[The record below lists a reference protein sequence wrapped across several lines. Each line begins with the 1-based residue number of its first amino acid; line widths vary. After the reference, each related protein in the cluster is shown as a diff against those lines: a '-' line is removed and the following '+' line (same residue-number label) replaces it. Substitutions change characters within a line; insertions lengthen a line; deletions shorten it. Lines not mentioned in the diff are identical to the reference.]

1 MFPYSTRPNLSV
13 ACGAHGH
20 ESAAA
25 TFEKAIAW
33 YRSRPPNE
41 RQRHRVNLA
50 RALYESGRFQ
60 EAAPLIEELARAE
73 PMNIAFLGRLSTLA
87 ARQGDRAQAIRIART
102 LETTNRPYLRGA
114 DLAWRARIAAALG
127 DADAAEDLLHGALRS
142 GLNYGLW
149 LHTDPDLATIK
160 IRP

>member
-1 MFPYSTRPNLSV
+1 
-13 ACGAHGH
+13 
-20 ESAAA
+20 
-25 TFEKAIAW
+25 
-33 YRSRPPNE
+33 
-41 RQRHRVNLA
+41 
-50 RALYESGRFQ
+50 
-60 EAAPLIEELARAE
+60 
-73 PMNIAFLGRLSTLA
+73 MNIAFLGRLSTLA